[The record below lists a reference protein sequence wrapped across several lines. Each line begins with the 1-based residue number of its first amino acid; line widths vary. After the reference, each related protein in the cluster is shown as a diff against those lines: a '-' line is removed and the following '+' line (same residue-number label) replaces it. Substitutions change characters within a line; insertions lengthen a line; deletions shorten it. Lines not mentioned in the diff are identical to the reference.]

1 MLPAAFVHEGSGAVR
16 FWVLNEAGETLGAI
30 ISQQTLR
37 YRFKAREDG
46 SDALATYAAHRDEID
61 QAVLRR
67 YASGSREP
75 VMLRE
80 NDLPRG

>member
-1 MLPAAFVHEGSGAVR
+1 MLPAAFFHEGTGAVR
-16 FWVLNEAGETLGAI
+16 FWVLNEAGEAMGAI

-37 YRFKAREDG
+37 YRFKGKDDG
-46 SDALATYAAHRDEID
+46 SDALVTYAAHREEID
-61 QAVLRR
+61 QAALRR

-80 NDLPRG
+80 YDLPKG